1 MNDDWRVRV
10 ELHDDGFAHR
20 LGETLAAEELEHDLE
35 RSFNDR
41 VVVSREGRQLF
52 LYAADREQAERA
64 QRLVVRVATE
74 RDWQVESELRHWH
87 PVSEV
92 WEDPD
97 NPEADDARRR
107 AAEGEI
113 RNAGERRDSAE
124 QGYPDMEV
132 RVTCDSRRE
141 AGALSQRLRDEGI
154 VNIHRWDWV
163 LIGANDEDDANALA
177 QRLRGELPDARISV
191 ETNMRKLRDN
201 LPGNPF
207 AFLGGL
213 AG

>member
-10 ELHDDGFAHR
+10 ELHEDGFAHR
-20 LGETLAAEELEHDLE
+20 LGETLATDELEHDLE
-35 RSFNDR
+35 RSFADR
-41 VVVSREGRQLF
+41 VVVSGEGHELF

-64 QRLVVRVATE
+64 QRLVERVAADRGWSMET
-74 RDWQVESELRHWH
+74 ELRRWH
-87 PVSEV
+87 PIAEI

-97 NPEADDARRR
+97 NPEPDDARRLETE
-107 AAEGEI
+107 AEI
-113 RNAGERRDSAE
+113 RNAGERRESAQ

-132 RVTCDSRRE
+132 RVTCDSRRAAAE
-141 AGALSQRLRDEGI
+141 LSERLRDEGI

-163 LIGANDEDDANALA
+163 LIGANDEDDAHALA
-177 QRLRGELPDARISV
+177 ERLRAELPDAQISV
-191 ETNMRKLRDN
+191 ETNLRKLRDN